1 MQRTRCTIRKEHWH
15 EIARKTV
22 DISHESKYT
31 KMLNYRRKVVVK
43 IYPFS
48 TSHESKVIMESTR
61 KTDRTLPNNKPDII
75 SRDNGKETCLIKDTG
90 IS

>member
-1 MQRTRCTIRKEHWH
+1 
-15 EIARKTV
+15 
-22 DISHESKYT
+22 
-31 KMLNYRRKVVVK
+31 VVK